1 MEERILGI
9 KDMIEE
15 MLFWPKKNVLF
26 KKNFCP
32 KHSVNIGHCGK
43 TEFENKNRKGEEI
56 QVKGTKIFS
65 IKA

>member
-26 KKNFCP
+26 KKI
-32 KHSVNIGHCGK
+32 SAQNIQLILDTVEK
-43 TEFENKNRKGEEI
+43 LNLRIRIEKEKKFR
-56 QVKGTKIFS
+56 S
-65 IKA
+65 KAQKYFQ